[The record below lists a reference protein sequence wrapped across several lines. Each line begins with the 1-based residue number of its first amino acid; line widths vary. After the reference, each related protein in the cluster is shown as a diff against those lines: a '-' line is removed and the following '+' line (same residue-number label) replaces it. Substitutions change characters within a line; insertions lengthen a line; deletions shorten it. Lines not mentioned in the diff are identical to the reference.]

1 MECGGL
7 PPRSYGADRMPDSGS
22 KLPHCKAFGRGA
34 NGKLEFPYTPG
45 WRKLRHFSR
54 QWHD

>member
-54 QWHD
+54 